1 MATYTDINGVKL
13 ITTGDEA
20 GTWGSSTN
28 TNLEIIERAAN
39 GFAQIALTGTSYTL
53 TLSNQPSAAENG
65 HYKAI
70 EFTGT
75 PGGTCT
81 VTLAQ
86 NDHARVYMF
95 LNSTNQT
102 VSVTQGS
109 GSDVTIAASEGA
121 VVLADG
127 AGSGAAVKDL
137 VVKAGSYVAGSII
150 NADINASAAIAD
162 TKLDTISTSSK
173 VSNSAT
179 TATNA
184 NTASAIVSRD
194 GSGNFSAGTI
204 TATLSGSATSAT
216 SATTLSGLNASVG
229 ELNIMD
235 GDTSATST
243 TVAAADRVVFNDNGT
258 MKQVSMTD
266 ISTFTTAQVT
276 VPTVNNATI
285 TLTAGD
291 AITGGGSI
299 TLNQSGNETVTF
311 NHEDTSSQSSVDN
324 SGSTYIQDIT
334 LDTYGHIT
342 GITSTDVS
350 SNIGSTFHSMGYPT
364 GGASSGS
371 TNYRFSG
378 AISVPNG
385 HTITGWSSHT
395 SNMTVTWKDNYQG
408 SPNTLGSG
416 SYTNNTGSAVNVYAW
431 VSTTSS
437 AARGATYMIF
447 G

>member
-53 TLSNQPSAAENG
+53 ALSNQPSAAENG

-109 GSDVTIAASEGA
+109 GSNVTIAASEGA

-137 VVKAGSYVAGSII
+137 VVKAGSYVAGSIV

-162 TKLDTISTSSK
+162 TKLATISTSSK

-184 NTASAIVSRD
+184 NTASAIVARD
-194 GSGNFSAGTI
+194 GSGDFSAGTI
-204 TATLSGSATSAT
+204 TATLTGNAS
-216 SATTLSGLNASVG
+216 SATTAAALTGDVTKSGDFTVDASGDINLDAAGNDIVFKDAGTTRGSIDIGTASTLKIKAGTTEELRVTTDGLNVING
-229 ELNIMD
+229 LRV
-235 GDTSATST
+235 GDTTAPTDNDLHV
-243 TVAAADRVVFNDNGT
+243 VAD
-258 MKQVSMTD
+258 
-266 ISTFTTAQVT
+266 
-276 VPTVNNATI
+276 I
-285 TLTAGD
+285 TLGGGLTATGDVTGDSFSVGD
-291 AITGGGSI
+291 AINLTSYSTNWKIDVDG
-299 TLNQSGNETVTF
+299 SGNLLF
-311 NHEDTSSQSSVDN
+311 IY
-324 SGSTYIQDIT
+324 GSTT
-334 LDTYGHIT
+334 RMKLD
-342 GITSTDVS
+342 
-350 SNIGSTFHSMGYPT
+350 
-364 GGASSGS
+364 ASG
-371 TNYRFSG
+371 NL
-378 AISVPNG
+378 SVEGN
-385 HTITGWSSHT
+385 
-395 SNMTVTWKDNYQG
+395 VT
-408 SPNTLGSG
+408 
-416 SYTNNTGSAVNVYAW
+416 AYA
-431 VSTTSS
+431 SL
-437 AARGATYMIF
+437 
-447 G
+447 